1 MDGCINPTTIWHNCF
16 QSICDNMKEKPWFE
30 WLTVVVS
37 QMKLGQ
43 FYGPCSKVM
52 PQIVNRTPF
61 RTNSVSTSH
70 SSSHISLWR
79 SQLSIK
85 TCVGELSATET
96 DKYNT
101 LATFRSE
108 PIMHSNL
115 FPQTIIFA
123 ITALCITKTYV
134 CGCVGWVSVWSEK
147 EKKMLSNL
155 PSIALHFEKALV
167 NVMCKCFMWAP
178 LVIQC
183 NAPYPSSAI
192 QCFEIPFLSVFLL
205 SLAN

>member
-1 MDGCINPTTIWHNCF
+1 
-16 QSICDNMKEKPWFE
+16 
-30 WLTVVVS
+30 
-37 QMKLGQ
+37 MKLGQ

-96 DKYNT
+96 DKYST

-108 PIMHSNL
+108 PIMHSKSLSSDNYL
-115 FPQTIIFA
+115 RHYC
-123 ITALCITKTYV
+123 LVYYKDV
-134 CGCVGWVSVWSEK
+134 CVWVCRVSECMIRK
-147 EKKMLSNL
+147 KKKMLTHH
-155 PSIALHFEKALV
+155 PTIALHFEKALV

-192 QCFEIPFLSVFLL
+192 QCFEIHFLSVFLL